1 MLQISN
7 LSISFGPRPVVKNV
21 SLSIAAGQTLGL
33 VGESGSGK
41 SMTSFAVMG
50 LLPKGATAQGEILFN
65 GKNLLSLSE
74 KERCDLRR
82 KNISM
87 IFQEPMTALNPSL
100 RCGEQVCEILQL
112 HKGFDKQQAKERT
125 LQLFTEVMIPRPEES
140 FKKYPHQLS
149 GGQLQRV
156 MIAMAIACEPQLLI
170 ADEPT
175 TALDVTVQR
184 EVLQLLQALQKRY
197 GMAMLFVSHD
207 LDVVSAICENIAVMQ
222 HGVVV
227 EQGSA
232 KDILHNPQHP
242 YTKQLIKARK
252 REINDFCTQIGE
264 REKLLSV
271 TNLST
276 TFVTKKNLFGK
287 PLQTFTAVNNIS
299 LDLYKGETLGLV
311 GESGCGKTTLG
322 RSIMQLATAQQG
334 EIFLNGEQINHAQG
348 ETLKAFRR
356 KVQLVFQD
364 PYSSL
369 NPRLR
374 IGEAIVEPMLVHG
387 ICASKSEAVNEA
399 NKLLQKVGLDETY
412 FSRFPHEL
420 SGGQR
425 QRIVIARALAVH
437 PQVLICD
444 ESVSALDVSIQAQ
457 VLQLL
462 ADLKKELGLSYIFIS
477 HDLGVVRQI
486 SDRVMVMRGGNL
498 VEVNDTEQL
507 FEHPQNEYTKKL
519 IAAAY

>member
-1 MLQISN
+1 
-7 LSISFGPRPVVKNV
+7 
-21 SLSIAAGQTLGL
+21 

-41 SMTSFAVMG
+41 SMTSLAVMG
-50 LLPKGATAQGEILFN
+50 LLPKGASAQGEIIFN
-65 GKNLLSLSE
+65 EKKLLSLSE
-74 KERCDLRR
+74 KECCALRG

-100 RCGEQVCEILQL
+100 RCGEQVCEILRL
-112 HKGFDKQQAKERT
+112 HKGLSKEQAREKT
-125 LQLFTEVMIPRPEES
+125 LQLFSEVMIPRPDES

-156 MIAMAIACEPQLLI
+156 MIAMAVACEPQLLI

-184 EVLQLLQALQKRY
+184 EVLQLLQTLQKRY

-207 LDVVSAICENIAVMQ
+207 LDVVAAVCEKIAVMQ
-222 HGVVV
+222 HGEIV
-227 EQGSA
+227 ELGCA
-232 KDILHNPQHP
+232 KNILNNPQHI
-242 YTKQLIKARK
+242 YTRQLIAARK
-252 REINDFCTQIGE
+252 RKVESSEE
-264 REKLLSV
+264 RIKEDLPALLSV
-271 TNLST
+271 KNLST
-276 TFVTKKNLFGK
+276 TFVTKKNFLGQAK
-287 PLQTFTAVNNIS
+287 KTFTAANNIS
-299 LDLYKGETLGLV
+299 LDLHKGETLGLV

-322 RSIMQLATAQQG
+322 RSIMQLVEAQQG
-334 EIFLNGEQINHAQG
+334 EIFFGGKQVNHAQG
-348 ETLKAFRR
+348 AALKNFRQ

-374 IGEAIVEPMLVHG
+374 IGQAIVEPMLVHG
-387 ICASKSEAVNEA
+387 ICASKTEAMNEA

-412 FSRFPHEL
+412 SSRFPHEL

-425 QRIVIARALAVH
+425 QRIVIARALAVQ
-437 PQVLICD
+437 PQILICD

-462 ADLKKELGLSYIFIS
+462 SDLKNELGLSYIFIS

-486 SDRVMVMRGGNL
+486 SDRVMVMRSGNL
-498 VEVNDTEQL
+498 VEINSTEML
-507 FEHPQNEYTKKL
+507 FENPQSEYTKRL